1 MSNWSMPCLKFNVKE
16 DGMAQLSEIELK
28 VFIAA
33 VANYFAQLTQE
44 SAAIKSSY
52 LADAAL
58 PHFDYTGLITLSGR
72 FRGCV
77 YFSAPRLLLRELLL
91 QMQEPDTCEQNLL
104 DAVGEVANTIAGN
117 ARRHFGS
124 ALDISVPLAIK
135 GSSAQITSA
144 LRTRPYA
151 ILLSWQKQE
160 AVVVVDL
167 EPVD

>member
-1 MSNWSMPCLKFNVKE
+1 
-16 DGMAQLSEIELK
+16 MAHISETELK
-28 VFIAA
+28 VFIDA
-33 VANYFAQLTQE
+33 VSHYFAQLTRE
-44 SAAIKSSY
+44 PAVIRSSY
-52 LADAAL
+52 LADMEL

-77 YFSAPRLLLRELLL
+77 YFSASRRLLRELLI

-104 DAVGEVANTIAGN
+104 DAVGEVANTISGN

-124 ALDISVPLAIK
+124 ALDISVPITIK
-135 GSSAQITSA
+135 GSSAEIKSA
-144 LRTRPYA
+144 VRTRPFA
-151 ILLSWQKQE
+151 ILLTWQRYE

>member
-1 MSNWSMPCLKFNVKE
+1 
-16 DGMAQLSEIELK
+16 MAHLNEIELK
-28 VFIAA
+28 VFITAVSSYFARLTSEAA
-33 VANYFAQLTQE
+33 V
-44 SAAIKSSY
+44 IRSSY

-77 YFSAPRLLLRELLL
+77 YFSAPRLLMRELLL

-124 ALDISVPLAIK
+124 GLDISVPVAIK
-135 GSSAQITSA
+135 GEAAQIKSA
-144 LRTRPYA
+144 IRARPFA
-151 ILLSWQKQE
+151 ILLTWQQHE

>member
-1 MSNWSMPCLKFNVKE
+1 MS
-16 DGMAQLSEIELK
+16 QLSEVELK
-28 VFIAA
+28 VFIDA
-33 VANYFAQLTQE
+33 VSHYFGTLTQE
-44 SAAIKSSY
+44 AALIRSSY
-52 LADAAL
+52 LIDAEM

-77 YFSAPRLLLRELLL
+77 YFSAPRRLVRELLV

-124 ALDISVPLAIK
+124 ALDISVPVSIK
-135 GSSAQITSA
+135 GENAGIKSAV
-144 LRTRPYA
+144 RTRPFA
-151 ILLSWQKQE
+151 IQLSWQRYE

-167 EPVD
+167 EPVE